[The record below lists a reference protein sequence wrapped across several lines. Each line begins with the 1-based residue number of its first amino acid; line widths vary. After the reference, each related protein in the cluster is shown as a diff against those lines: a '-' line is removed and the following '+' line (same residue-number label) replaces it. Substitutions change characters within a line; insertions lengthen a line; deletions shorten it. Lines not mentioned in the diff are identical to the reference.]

1 MAESTATTEITSKRS
16 GLGYWAQRVLEECDK
31 VSQNFDADPV
41 HDLRVALRRCRSMA
55 DGFIPIDPDPEWKQL
70 KKLGKRL
77 FSQLGELRDVQI
89 MMEWVNRLGN
99 PDDALTQALLRSL
112 SEKER
117 QLKDS
122 SRETLDGFDRKHWE
136 SLARRLEKRARKI
149 PIEGIVFQHLAVERW
164 EEAHLLHRRALRNR
178 SQIAFHQLRI
188 GLKRFRYT
196 VENFLPKRHE
206 RWGKDLRELQ
216 DLLGEVHDLDVLWG
230 VLSSRSDVTSQ
241 QRHHWQTRIKEE
253 RLKRLARYRQKM
265 VGKETLWPIWR
276 ADLPIGKQLE
286 RAALVRLRIWA
297 SFLDPDAKHSQAVT
311 RLSLQLYQG
320 LVHERVLRATQASKR
335 ILEAAALLHDVGR
348 AKSKQGHHKESYRL
362 IRRLEPPLG
371 WTLRELRA
379 VAAVAR
385 YHCGALPNAR
395 QKSLIQLP
403 SSRRASVIRLAGV
416 LRLANGF
423 DLSHDQKVRKLHVER
438 QNRILVVK
446 AEGYEELGPT
456 SERIAAARYLLETA
470 CGTPIVVRSLISNKG
485 PILAVK
491 NSQRGQSATPGCSP
505 RRHRNVSRDA
515 HNFRRFASFWI
526 SPHRRDR

>member
-1 MAESTATTEITSKRS
+1 MAESSVTPEIPSQRV

-31 VSQNFDADPV
+31 VSHNFDADPV

-55 DGFIPIDPDPEWKQL
+55 DGFIPIDPDPEWKEL
-70 KKLGKRL
+70 KKLGKML
-77 FSQLGELRDVQI
+77 FSRLGELRDVQI
-89 MMEWVNRLGN
+89 MMEWANHLGR
-99 PDDALTQALLRSL
+99 PEDAVTQALLRSF
-112 SEKER
+112 SEKEQ

-122 SRETLDGFDRKHWE
+122 AREALRGFDRKHWD
-136 SLARRLEKRARKI
+136 SLARRLEKQTRRL
-149 PIEGIVFQHLAVERW
+149 PIEGVVFQHLAVERW
-164 EEAHLLHRRALRNR
+164 EEAHQLHRRALRNR

-206 RWGKDLRELQ
+206 RWGKDLRELK
-216 DLLGEVHDLDVLWG
+216 DLLGEMHDLDVLSG
-230 VLSSRSDVTSQ
+230 VLRSRSDVTSQ
-241 QRHHWQTRIKEE
+241 QRLQWQEKIREE
-253 RLKRLARYRQKM
+253 RLKRLTRYRQKM
-265 VGKETLWPIWR
+265 VGKESLWPLWR
-276 ADLPIGKQLE
+276 ADLPIGNQLE
-286 RAALVRLRIWA
+286 RAALARLRIWA
-297 SFLDPDAKHSQAVT
+297 SFLDPDTKHSQVVT
-311 RLSLQLYQG
+311 QLCLQLYDG
-320 LVHERVLRATQASKR
+320 MVCEKLLRATQTSRR

-362 IRRLEPPLG
+362 IRQLVPPLG
-371 WTLRELRA
+371 WTLHELRA
-379 VAAVAR
+379 VATVAR
-385 YHCGALPNAR
+385 YHCGALPNTR
-395 QKSLIQLP
+395 QESLAQIP

-438 QNRILVVK
+438 HDGILVVK

-491 NSQRGQSATPGCSP
+491 NSQRGQ
-505 RRHRNVSRDA
+505 
-515 HNFRRFASFWI
+515 
-526 SPHRRDR
+526 